1 LYLAYH
7 HLAYQLS
14 FVQIQNQ
21 RLLGQNLCHR
31 DLKPEN
37 LFFDKDFVLKVAD
50 FGFAQSLAGKQGDGK
65 LNTIL
70 GTDAYMAP
78 ELNMMQNSYKG
89 IPIDLFSS
97 AVILYIFM
105 TGAPCFK
112 SAKPEDPNY
121 KLLCTNKHVLFWK
134 QNMQRRQMKFS
145 KEFIDLMNAMLAF
158 DPLNRP
164 TIPEI

>member
-1 LYLAYH
+1 
-7 HLAYQLS
+7 
-14 FVQIQNQ
+14 
-21 RLLGQNLCHR
+21 
-31 DLKPEN
+31 
-37 LFFDKDFVLKVAD
+37 
-50 FGFAQSLAGKQGDGK
+50 
-65 LNTIL
+65 
-70 GTDAYMAP
+70 MAP

>member
-1 LYLAYH
+1 MFYIH
-7 HLAYQLS
+7 
-14 FVQIQNQ
+14 NK
-21 RLLGQNLCHR
+21 GLCHR

-37 LFFDKDFVLKVAD
+37 LFFDKDFNLKVAD
-50 FGFAQSLAGKQGDGK
+50 FGFAACLSGKQGDGK
-65 LNTIL
+65 LTTIL
-70 GTDAYMAP
+70 GSDAYMAP
-78 ELNMMQNSYKG
+78 ELNMMQDSYKG
-89 IPIDLFSS
+89 IPIDLFSC

-112 SAKPEDPNY
+112 AAKPEDPNY

-134 QNMQRRQMKFS
+134 QNMQKRQMAFK